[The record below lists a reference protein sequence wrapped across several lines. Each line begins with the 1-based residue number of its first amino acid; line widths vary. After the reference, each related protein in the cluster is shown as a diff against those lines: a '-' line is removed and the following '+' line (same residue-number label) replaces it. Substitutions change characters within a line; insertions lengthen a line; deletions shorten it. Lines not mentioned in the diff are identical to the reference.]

1 MLQVLSRPYVN
12 RASRACQGLMNIR
25 HGEIMTYQT
34 LARIFKKEIPY
45 DKTKHLG
52 YLLGFFD
59 ECYISLIK
67 DFMREQDI
75 SKEQIID
82 IFQLLPEQGETYD
95 FRRALNHGEF

>member
-59 ECYISLIK
+59 EFFIWLIIDFIRELYIY
-67 DFMREQDI
+67 
-75 SKEQIID
+75 KEQFLY
-82 IFQLLPEQGETYD
+82 IFQLLTEQGETYD